1 MLDIKYIREN
11 AEILKIACANKN
23 FSADIDG
30 ILELDAL
37 ITPDQQKLE
46 ALQLR
51 RNKESKL
58 VHTTKDEKQREELKS
73 GLIEVKEQIDELQKS
88 LRENKEKLHQKM
100 LIVAQPAREDVPVGK
115 DDSDNVEI
123 MQWGERPKFDF
134 KVKDHMDLGKK
145 HDMIDIER
153 GVKLAGSRS
162 YILKNDGALLEHAVL
177 QFTQDTL
184 LERGFKLV
192 SVPVLVNEEVMEGT
206 GYFPVGRDQAYT
218 IERDKLALVGTSE
231 VSLCGMH
238 AGEILD
244 EASLPLRYMAQTS
257 CFRREAGTYGKDTKG
272 LYRVHQFKKIEM
284 VVVAPQGK
292 DITDELHEEI
302 LGHSEYILQS
312 LEIPYRKV
320 YVCTGDLG
328 QGQVRKHDLEAW
340 MPSRKS
346 YSETHSCSSF
356 YDFQARRLK
365 IRYKGKDKKN
375 HLVYTLNNTACAT
388 PRILIP
394 LIENHQTEDGRIRI
408 PECLRKYMGN
418 RTHIG

>member
-184 LERGFKLV
+184 LQRGFKLV

-272 LYRVHQFKKIEM
+272 LYRVHQFKKLKWLWSHLKAKILPM
-284 VVVAPQGK
+284 SFTKKSSVTLSTSCKVLKFPTVK
-292 DITDELHEEI
+292 FTCVLEI
-302 LGHSEYILQS
+302 LV
-312 LEIPYRKV
+312 KV
-320 YVCTGDLG
+320 
-328 QGQVRKHDLEAW
+328 R
-340 MPSRKS
+340 
-346 YSETHSCSSF
+346 
-356 YDFQARRLK
+356 
-365 IRYKGKDKKN
+365 
-375 HLVYTLNNTACAT
+375 
-388 PRILIP
+388 
-394 LIENHQTEDGRIRI
+394 
-408 PECLRKYMGN
+408 
-418 RTHIG
+418 

>member
-1 MLDIKYIREN
+1 MVYCLNHRKEDPMLDIKYIREN
-11 AEILKIACANKN
+11 AETLKVACANKN

-58 VHTTKDEKQREELKS
+58 VHTTKDEKQREELKA
-73 GLIEVKEQIDELQKS
+73 GLVQVKEQIDELQKS
-88 LRENKEKLHQKM
+88 LRENKEKLHEKM
-100 LIVAQPAREDVPVGK
+100 LLVAQPAREDVPVGK
-115 DDSDNVEI
+115 DDADNVEL

-134 KVKDHMDLGKK
+134 KVKDHMELGKK

-184 LERGFKLV
+184 LERGFKLL

-244 EASLPLRYMAQTS
+244 ESVLPL
-257 CFRREAGTYGKDTKG
+257 
-272 LYRVHQFKKIEM
+272 
-284 VVVAPQGK
+284 
-292 DITDELHEEI
+292 
-302 LGHSEYILQS
+302 
-312 LEIPYRKV
+312 
-320 YVCTGDLG
+320 
-328 QGQVRKHDLEAW
+328 
-340 MPSRKS
+340 
-346 YSETHSCSSF
+346 
-356 YDFQARRLK
+356 
-365 IRYKGKDKKN
+365 
-375 HLVYTLNNTACAT
+375 
-388 PRILIP
+388 
-394 LIENHQTEDGRIRI
+394 
-408 PECLRKYMGN
+408 
-418 RTHIG
+418 